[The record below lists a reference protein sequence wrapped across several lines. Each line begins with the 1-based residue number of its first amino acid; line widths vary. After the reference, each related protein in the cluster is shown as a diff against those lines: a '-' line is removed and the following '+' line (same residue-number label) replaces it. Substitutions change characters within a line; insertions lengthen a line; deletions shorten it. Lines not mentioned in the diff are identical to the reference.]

1 MQRCKIKST
10 LNEMSKIYKYL
21 NMTRKQPK
29 YHITKS
35 IKFIDE
41 LIEKRKIEEYF
52 TIYSLDEFRTSK
64 LNCKI

>member
-1 MQRCKIKST
+1 
-10 LNEMSKIYKYL
+10 MSKIYKYL